1 MGVDTVLD
9 MEGGG
14 AHVRN
19 LLGDMEGNIRK
30 TGGDMGVFILVMDME
45 VDTVK
50 DMAKEK

>member
-1 MGVDTVLD
+1 MGVDTELD

-14 AHVRN
+14 R
-19 LLGDMEGNIRK
+19 
-30 TGGDMGVFILVMDME
+30 GVIISPWIWG

>member
-1 MGVDTVLD
+1 MGVDTELD

-14 AHVRN
+14 GR
-19 LLGDMEGNIRK
+19 
-30 TGGDMGVFILVMDME
+30 GVIISPWIWG